1 MRRLSGELLGCSPE
15 EQEKHHE
22 SITNPIKGTRAVN
35 HRGNLKPGD
44 SDWAASQNTVLI
56 CECVCVCVCASKRTL
71 TYDYESVHIL
81 FESAVGSEM
90 DQNRPKMNKHLM
102 LLSKN

>member
-15 EQEKHHE
+15 EHERHHE

-56 CECVCVCVCASKRTL
+56 CVCVCLRV
-71 TYDYESVHIL
+71 
-81 FESAVGSEM
+81 
-90 DQNRPKMNKHLM
+90 
-102 LLSKN
+102 